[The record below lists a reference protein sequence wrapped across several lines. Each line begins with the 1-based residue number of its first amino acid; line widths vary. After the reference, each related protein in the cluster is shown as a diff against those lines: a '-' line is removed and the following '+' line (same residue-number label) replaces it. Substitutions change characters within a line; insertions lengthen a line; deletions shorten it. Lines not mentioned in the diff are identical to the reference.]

1 MEHGTDDMDRPIR
14 VRVDRDKCV
23 GSTIC
28 VQVTPTVFALDEKRQ
43 STVAHPQGDTPARIR
58 EAAEE
63 CPVSA
68 IVLEDAE
75 TGERVF
81 P

>member
-1 MEHGTDDMDRPIR
+1 MKRPIR
-14 VRVDRDKCV
+14 VRVDHDRCV

-28 VQVTPTVFALDEKRQ
+28 IQIAPKVFALNAERQ
-43 STVAHPQGDTPARIR
+43 STVVNLDGDTAQRIR
-58 EAAEE
+58 EAAEQ
-63 CPVSA
+63 CPLGA

-75 TGERVF
+75 TGERLF

>member
-1 MEHGTDDMDRPIR
+1 MTRRLRIT
-14 VRVDRDKCV
+14 VDRDKCV
-23 GSTIC
+23 GSTLCTQIA
-28 VQVTPTVFALDEKRQ
+28 PRVFALNDKRQ
-43 STVAHPQGDTPARIR
+43 STVIDPNGDTAEQIQ
-58 EAAEE
+58 EAAEG

-75 TGERVF
+75 TGERLF